1 MTKSIQHRDRS
12 RNSLSACLA
21 ALLFIVPCTSEA
33 REVSGSYRALE
44 APRSNPLTLHDC
56 IAIALGE
63 SPALEASRFDVLS
76 AAQEVRAA
84 QGMLLPQVTGSAQY
98 ELFSGSPVS
107 KFGVL
112 SLGSVTPNG
121 TVVTANTVG
130 SSEVE
135 LYSAH
140 LKYPLF
146 ADGSI
151 LGLNN
156 APAVAE
162 KKAKKQALAW
172 TVNLTREEVIY
183 RISDEFVTT
192 VSARNRMGLAERR
205 VKLADQSVSIIQE
218 QQKQGLKLPIDVKV
232 AKEQF
237 SAAKTLLTL
246 LRQEAV
252 AGSLGLSKTL
262 GLPSSPN
269 LSLSNTLP
277 DPPDPPPTT
286 EQLIGARLSHHPSL
300 EKQRAVIDQAKQ
312 DYRLERFRLY
322 PSVYLDGSATYI
334 DDFSGVSNSDSVFIG
349 AIAVSVPIFDFGAQL
364 ATTRS
369 KLMKYKAE
377 QARLFS
383 TADDVNYE
391 VLKIY
396 QTIYTLTH
404 DILDLQGDVSK
415 SERDVQVI
423 EAQQQQ
429 GIAEPLIAIEKE
441 LHLIAKQDEL
451 QGIEARRLTFYARLQ
466 KAAGG
471 AWKWIP

>member
-1 MTKSIQHRDRS
+1 MTKSILHRDRS
-12 RNSLSACLA
+12 SNNVAAGLA
-21 ALLFIVPCTSEA
+21 ALLFILPCTSEA
-33 REVSGSYRALE
+33 QDALE
-44 APRSNPLTLHDC
+44 APRSHPLTLHDC

-63 SPALEASRFDVLS
+63 SPALEGSRYDVLS

-84 QGMLLPQVTGSAQY
+84 QGLALPQLTGSAGYQ
-98 ELFSGSPVS
+98 LFSGSRTG
-107 KFGVL
+107 KFSVVNLGESNVAS
-112 SLGSVTPNG
+112 SL
-121 TVVTANTVG
+121 NTVG
-130 SSEVE
+130 LGAVE
-135 LYSAH
+135 IYSAR
-140 LKYPLF
+140 LSYALF
-146 ADGSI
+146 KDGSI

-156 APAVAE
+156 PPAIAE

-183 RISDEFVTT
+183 RITDEFVAT

-205 VKLADQSVSIIQE
+205 VKLLDQSVAVTQE

-232 AKEQF
+232 AKDEF
-237 SAAKTLLTL
+237 SAAQTLLKL
-246 LRQEAV
+246 LREQAV

-262 GLPSSPN
+262 GLSSSSK
-269 LSLSNTLP
+269 LSLTNILP

-286 EQLIGARLSHHPSL
+286 VQLLGASLNYHPSL
-300 EKQRAVIDQAKQ
+300 QVQRAVIDQAKQ

-322 PSVYLDGSATYI
+322 PSVSLAGSATYI
-334 DDFSGVSNSDSVFIG
+334 DDFSPANGSLFFGGIT
-349 AIAVSVPIFDFGAQL
+349 VSVPIFDFGAQL

-377 QARLFS
+377 QARLLS

-404 DILDLQGDVSK
+404 NILGLQGDVSK
-415 SERDVQVI
+415 AERDAQVLQ
-423 EAQQQQ
+423 AQQQQ
-429 GIAEPLIAIEKE
+429 GIAEPLTVIEKE

-451 QGIEARRLTFYARLQ
+451 QGIEARRLTFYAALQ

>member
-1 MTKSIQHRDRS
+1 MIEFVLHFDRS
-12 RNSLSACLA
+12 SNNVAAYVA
-21 ALLFIVPCTSEA
+21 ALLFILPCMSKAEEA
-33 REVSGSYRALE
+33 FDA
-44 APRSNPLTLHDC
+44 RSHHPLTLHDC

-84 QGMLLPQVTGSAQY
+84 QGSVLPQVTGQANYQ
-98 ELFSGSPVS
+98 LFSGSPTT
-107 KFGVL
+107 KFSVIN
-112 SLGSVTPNG
+112 LGTVTPSG
-121 TVVTANTVG
+121 TVVTANSVG
-130 SSEVE
+130 WTGVE
-135 LYSAH
+135 IYGAH

-156 APAVAE
+156 APAIAE
-162 KKAKKQALAW
+162 RKAKKKALAW
-172 TVNLTREEVIY
+172 TVSLTREEVIY
-183 RISDEFVTT
+183 RITDEFVAT

-205 VKLADQSVSIIQE
+205 AKLLDQSVNITEE

-237 SAAKTLLTL
+237 TAAQTLLKL
-246 LRQEAV
+246 LREQAV

-262 GLPSSPN
+262 GFASSLN
-269 LSLSNTLP
+269 LSLSSILP
-277 DPPDPPPTT
+277 EPPDPPPTT
-286 EQLIGARLSHHPSL
+286 EQLIGACLSHHPSL

-322 PSVYLDGSATYI
+322 PSVYLDGSANYI
-334 DDFSGVSNSDSVFIG
+334 DDFNPSNNSSVFIG
-349 AIAVSVPIFDFGAQL
+349 AVTISVPIFDFGAQL

-396 QTIYTLTH
+396 QTIYTLSH
-404 DILDLQGDVSK
+404 NILGLQGDVAK
-415 SERDVQVI
+415 AQRDVQVMQ
-423 EAQQQQ
+423 AQQQQ
-429 GIAEPLIAIEKE
+429 GIGEPLIALEKE
-441 LHLIAKQDEL
+441 LNLIAKQDEL
-451 QGIEARRLTFYARLQ
+451 EGLEARRLSYYARLQ
-466 KAAGG
+466 NTAGG

>member
-1 MTKSIQHRDRS
+1 
-12 RNSLSACLA
+12 LLA
-21 ALLFIVPCTSEA
+21 ALLFLLPSLSEA
-33 REVSGSYRALE
+33 GDGFETARHHA
-44 APRSNPLTLHDC
+44 LTLHDC
-56 IAIALGE
+56 IAVALGE
-63 SPALEASRFDVLS
+63 SPALEASRFDVFS

-84 QGMLLPQVTGSAQY
+84 QGLLLPQVTGSAQY
-98 ELFSGSPVS
+98 QVFSGGRTG
-107 KFGVL
+107 KFSVIN
-112 SLGSVTPNG
+112 LGSITPSG

-130 SSEVE
+130 SAEVE
-135 LYSAH
+135 AYGAH
-140 LKYPLF
+140 LRYPLF

-172 TVNLTREEVIY
+172 TVSLTREEVIY
-183 RISDEFVTT
+183 RVTDEFVTT

-205 VKLADQSVSIIQE
+205 VKLLDQSVGVMQE

-237 SAAKTLLTL
+237 GAAQTLLTL
-246 LRQEAV
+246 LRQQAV
-252 AGSLGLSKTL
+252 AGSLALSKTL
-262 GLPSSPN
+262 GLSSSTN
-269 LSLSNTLP
+269 LSLSNILP
-277 DPPDPPPTT
+277 DAPDPPPTT
-286 EQLIGARLSHHPSL
+286 EQLIGACLNRHPSL

-322 PSVYLDGSATYI
+322 PSVYLNGSADYI
-334 DDFSGVSNSDSVFIG
+334 DDFSGVSNSDSVFVG
-349 AIAVSVPIFDFGAQL
+349 AIAVSIPIFDFGAQL

-377 QARLFS
+377 QARLSS

-396 QTIYTLTH
+396 QTIYVLTH
-404 DILDLQGDVSK
+404 NILDLQGDVAK
-415 SERDVQVI
+415 AHRDVQVI
-423 EAQQQQ
+423 QAQQQQ
-429 GIAEPLIAIEKE
+429 GIGEPLIAIEKE

-451 QGIEARRLTFYARLQ
+451 EGIEARRLTNYARLQ

>member
-1 MTKSIQHRDRS
+1 MTKFILHSDRS
-12 RNSLSACLA
+12 SNNVAAYLA
-21 ALLFIVPCTSEA
+21 ALLFILPCMSEA
-33 REVSGSYRALE
+33 GRVLE
-44 APRSNPLTLHDC
+44 APSHHPLTLHDC

-63 SPALEASRFDVLS
+63 SPALEASRFDVL
-76 AAQEVRAA
+76 AAAEEVRAA
-84 QGMLLPQVTGSAQY
+84 QGMALPLLTGSAQY
-98 ELFSGSPVS
+98 QVFSGSQVS

-112 SLGSVTPNG
+112 NLGNVTANG
-121 TVVTANTVG
+121 TVVTANPVG
-130 SSEVE
+130 WSQVE
-135 LYSAH
+135 LYGANLS
-140 LKYPLF
+140 YPLF

-156 APAVAE
+156 PPAVAG
-162 KKAKKQALAW
+162 KKAKRQALAW
-172 TVNLTREEVIY
+172 TVNLAREEVIY
-183 RISDEFVTT
+183 RITDEFVTT
-192 VSARNRMGLAERR
+192 VSARNRIGLAERR
-205 VKLADQSVSIIQE
+205 VKLLDQSLSIIQE

-237 SAAKTLLTL
+237 SAANTLLTL
-246 LRQEAV
+246 LRQQAV

-262 GLPSSPN
+262 GVSSSPN
-269 LSLSNTLP
+269 LPLSNILP

-286 EQLIGARLSHHPSL
+286 EQLVGACLNRHPSL
-300 EKQRAVIDQAKQ
+300 QKQRAIIDQAKQ

-322 PSVYLDGSATYI
+322 PSVHLEGSASYI
-334 DDFSGVSNSDSVFIG
+334 DDFSGVANSDSFFLG

-377 QARLFS
+377 QARLLS

-404 DILDLQGDVSK
+404 NILGLQNEVAK
-415 SERDVQVI
+415 ARRDVQVLQ
-423 EAQQQQ
+423 AQQQQ
-429 GIAEPLIAIEKE
+429 GIAEPLTEIEKE
-441 LHLIAKQDEL
+441 LHFIAKQDEL
-451 QGIEARRLTFYARLQ
+451 EGIEARRLTDYARLQ
-466 KAAGG
+466 LAAGG

>member
-1 MTKSIQHRDRS
+1 MTKSILHQDRS
-12 RNSLSACLA
+12 SNNVAAGLA
-21 ALLFIVPCTSEA
+21 ALLFILPCTSEA
-33 REVSGSYRALE
+33 QYALE
-44 APRSNPLTLHDC
+44 APRSHPLTLHDC

-63 SPALEASRFDVLS
+63 SPALEASRFDVFS

-84 QGMLLPQVTGSAQY
+84 QGLLLPQITGAAQY
-98 ELFSGSPVS
+98 ELFSGSPTS

-112 SLGSVTPNG
+112 NLGSITPSG
-121 TVVTANTVG
+121 TAVTANTVG
-130 SSEVE
+130 SAEVE
-135 LYSAH
+135 LYGAH
-140 LKYPLF
+140 LRYPLF

-172 TVNLTREEVIY
+172 TVSLTREEVIY
-183 RISDEFVTT
+183 RVTDEFVTT

-205 VKLADQSVSIIQE
+205 VKLLDQSLSVMQE

-232 AKEQF
+232 AQEQF
-237 SAAKTLLTL
+237 SSAHTLLTL
-246 LRQEAV
+246 LRQQAV

-262 GLPSSPN
+262 GLPSTPN
-269 LSLSNTLP
+269 LALSNVLP
-277 DPPDPPPTT
+277 DAPDPPPTT
-286 EQLIGARLSHHPSL
+286 EQLIGACLNHHPSL

-322 PSVYLDGSATYI
+322 PSVYLDGSANYI
-334 DDFSGVSNSDSVFIG
+334 DDFSGVSNSESFFSG
-349 AIAVSVPIFDFGAQL
+349 TIAVSIPIFDFGTQL

-377 QARLFS
+377 QARLLS

-396 QTIYTLTH
+396 QVIYTLTH
-404 DILDLQGDVSK
+404 NILGLQGDVAK
-415 SERDVQVI
+415 AQRDVEVLQ
-423 EAQQQQ
+423 AQQQQ
-429 GIAEPLIAIEKE
+429 GVGEPLTEVEK
-441 LHLIAKQDEL
+441 
-451 QGIEARRLTFYARLQ
+451 
-466 KAAGG
+466 
-471 AWKWIP
+471 

>member
-1 MTKSIQHRDRS
+1 MTKSILHIDRS
-12 RNSLSACLA
+12 SNNVAAGLA
-21 ALLFIVPCTSEA
+21 ALLFILPCTSEA
-33 REVSGSYRALE
+33 QEALE
-44 APRSNPLTLHDC
+44 APRSHPLTLHDC

-63 SPALEASRFDVLS
+63 SPALEASRFDVFS

-84 QGMLLPQVTGSAQY
+84 QGKVLPLLTGSAEY
-98 ELFSGSPVS
+98 EVFSGSPTS
-107 KFGVL
+107 KFSVVN
-112 SLGSVTPNG
+112 LGSVTPSG
-121 TVVTANTVG
+121 VVVSPKTVG
-130 SSEVE
+130 WTGLEQ
-135 LYSAH
+135 YAAH
-140 LKYPLF
+140 LKYGLF
-146 ADGSI
+146 NDGSI

-156 APAVAE
+156 APAIAE
-162 KKAKKQALAW
+162 KKAKKQAMAW

-183 RISDEFVTT
+183 RITDEFVAT
-192 VSARNRMGLAERR
+192 VSARNRLGLAERR
-205 VKLADQSVSIIQE
+205 VHLLDQSVSITQE

-232 AKEQF
+232 AKDQF
-237 SAAKTLLTL
+237 SAAQTLLTL
-246 LRQEAV
+246 LRQQAV

-262 GLPSSPN
+262 GLSSSSK
-269 LSLSNTLP
+269 LSLSNILP

-286 EQLIGARLSHHPSL
+286 EQLLGACLNHHPSL

-322 PSVYLDGSATYI
+322 PSVFLDGSANEI
-334 DDFSGVSNSDSVFIG
+334 DEFDPSNSASVFVG
-349 AIAVSVPIFDFGAQL
+349 AIAISVPIFDFGAQL

-391 VLKIY
+391 VLKTY
-396 QTIYTLTH
+396 QTIYTLTQH
-404 DILDLQGDVSK
+404 ILDLQGDVSK
-415 SERDVQVI
+415 AERDVQVI
-423 EAQQQQ
+423 QAQQQQ

>member
-1 MTKSIQHRDRS
+1 MTKSILHRDRS
-12 RNSLSACLA
+12 SNNVAAGLA
-21 ALLFIVPCTSEA
+21 ALLFILPCTSEA
-33 REVSGSYRALE
+33 QEVLE
-44 APRSNPLTLHDC
+44 APPPHPLTLHDC

-63 SPALEASRFDVLS
+63 SPALEASRYDVFS

-84 QGMLLPQVTGSAQY
+84 QGMALPLLTGSAQY
-98 ELFSGSPVS
+98 QLFSGSPTT
-107 KFGVL
+107 KFSVIN
-112 SLGSVTPNG
+112 LGSVTTGG

-130 SSEVE
+130 WTGIEQ
-135 LYSAH
+135 YGAH

-146 ADGSI
+146 NDGSI

-156 APAVAE
+156 APAIAE
-162 KKAKKQALAW
+162 KKAKKQAMAW
-172 TVNLTREEVIY
+172 TVNLTREDVIY
-183 RISDEFVTT
+183 RITDEFVAT

-205 VKLADQSVSIIQE
+205 VKLLDQSVSVTQE

-237 SAAKTLLTL
+237 SAAQTLLTL
-246 LRQEAV
+246 IREQAV

-262 GLPSSPN
+262 GLASSSK
-269 LSLSNTLP
+269 LSLSNILP

-286 EQLIGARLSHHPSL
+286 EQLLGACLSHHPSL

-322 PSVYLDGSATYI
+322 PSVFLDGSATEI
-334 DDFSGVSNSDSVFIG
+334 DEFDPSNSASVFVG
-349 AIAVSVPIFDFGAQL
+349 AIAISVPIFDFGAQL

-391 VLKIY
+391 VLKTY
-396 QTIYTLTH
+396 QTIYNLTH
-404 DILDLQGDVSK
+404 NILSLQGDVSK
-415 SERDVQVI
+415 AKRDVEVI

-429 GIAEPLIAIEKE
+429 GIAEPLTVIEKE

-451 QGIEARRLTFYARLQ
+451 QGIEARQLTYYARLQ

>member
-1 MTKSIQHRDRS
+1 MTKSILHQDRS
-12 RNSLSACLA
+12 SNNVAAGLA
-21 ALLFIVPCTSEA
+21 ALLFILPCTSEA
-33 REVSGSYRALE
+33 QYALE
-44 APRSNPLTLHDC
+44 APRSHPLTLHDC

-63 SPALEASRFDVLS
+63 SPALEASRFDVFS

-84 QGMLLPQVTGSAQY
+84 QGKVLPLLTGSAEY
-98 ELFSGSPVS
+98 EVFSGSPTS
-107 KFGVL
+107 KFSVVN
-112 SLGSVTPNG
+112 LGSVTPSG
-121 TVVTANTVG
+121 VVVSPKTVG
-130 SSEVE
+130 WTGIEQ
-135 LYSAH
+135 YGAH
-140 LKYPLF
+140 LKYGLF
-146 ADGSI
+146 NDGSI
-151 LGLNN
+151 LGLND
-156 APAVAE
+156 APAIAE

-172 TVNLTREEVIY
+172 TVNLTREDVIY
-183 RISDEFVTT
+183 RITDEFVAT

-205 VKLADQSVSIIQE
+205 VALLDQSVTITQE

-232 AKEQF
+232 AKEQS
-237 SAAKTLLTL
+237 SAAQTLLTL
-246 LRQEAV
+246 LREQAV

-262 GLPSSPN
+262 GLSSSSK
-269 LSLSNTLP
+269 LSLTNTLP

-286 EQLIGARLSHHPSL
+286 GQLLGACLNHHPSL

-322 PSVYLDGSATYI
+322 PSVFLDGSATEI
-334 DDFSGVSNSDSVFIG
+334 DEFDPSNSASVFVG
-349 AIAVSVPIFDFGAQL
+349 AIAISVPIFDFGTQL

-391 VLKIY
+391 VLKTY
-396 QTIYTLTH
+396 QTIYTLTQH
-404 DILDLQGDVSK
+404 ILDLQGDVSK
-415 SERDVQVI
+415 AERDVQVI
-423 EAQQQQ
+423 QAQQQQ

-451 QGIEARRLTFYARLQ
+451 HGIEARRLTLYARLQ

>member
-1 MTKSIQHRDRS
+1 M
-12 RNSLSACLA
+12 
-21 ALLFIVPCTSEA
+21 
-33 REVSGSYRALE
+33 E
-44 APRSNPLTLHDC
+44 APRSHPLTLHDC

-76 AAQEVRAA
+76 AAQAVLAA
-84 QGMLLPQVTGSAQY
+84 QGLALPLLTGLADY
-98 ELFSGSPVS
+98 KLFQGSPTT
-107 KFGVL
+107 KFSVINLGTITPSGVA
-112 SLGSVTPNG
+112 VTPK
-121 TVVTANTVG
+121 VVG
-130 SSEVE
+130 LSEIE
-135 LYSAH
+135 TYSAH
-140 LKYPLF
+140 LTYPLF
-146 ADGSI
+146 KDGSI

-156 APAVAE
+156 APAIAE

-172 TVNLTREEVIY
+172 TVNLTREAVIY
-183 RISDEFVTT
+183 RITDEFVAT

-205 VKLADQSVSIIQE
+205 VQLLDRQVTVTQE

-232 AKEQF
+232 AKDQL
-237 SAAKTLLTL
+237 SAAQTLLTL
-246 LRQEAV
+246 LRQQAV

-262 GLPSSPN
+262 GLSSSSK
-269 LSLSNTLP
+269 LSLSNILP

-286 EQLIGARLSHHPSL
+286 EQLLGASLNHHPSL

-322 PSVYLDGSATYI
+322 PSVSLDGSATYV
-334 DDFSGVSNSDSVFIG
+334 DDFNVSNSASVFTG

-369 KLMKYKAE
+369 KLMTYKAE

-391 VLKIY
+391 VLKTY

-404 DILDLQGDVSK
+404 NILGLQGEVSK
-415 SERDVQVI
+415 AERDAQVL

-429 GIAEPLIAIEKE
+429 GIAEPLTVIEKE

-451 QGIEARRLTFYARLQ
+451 QGVEARRLTFYALLQ

-471 AWKWIP
+471 TWKWIP

>member
-1 MTKSIQHRDRS
+1 M
-12 RNSLSACLA
+12 A
-21 ALLFIVPCTSEA
+21 ALLFILPCTSEA
-33 REVSGSYRALE
+33 QDALE
-44 APRSNPLTLHDC
+44 APRSHPLTLHDC

-63 SPALEASRFDVLS
+63 SPALEGSRYDVLS

-84 QGMLLPQVTGSAQY
+84 QGLALPQLTGSAGYQ
-98 ELFSGSPVS
+98 LFSGSRTGKFSIVNLGESTTGVS
-107 KFGVL
+107 L
-112 SLGSVTPNG
+112 
-121 TVVTANTVG
+121 NTVDLG
-130 SSEVE
+130 AVE
-135 LYSAH
+135 IYSAR
-140 LKYPLF
+140 LTYPLF
-146 ADGSI
+146 KDGSI

-156 APAVAE
+156 APAIAE

-172 TVNLTREEVIY
+172 TVNLTREAVIY
-183 RISDEFVTT
+183 RITDEFVAT

-205 VKLADQSVSIIQE
+205 VQLLDQSVNITQE

-232 AKEQF
+232 AKDQF
-237 SAAKTLLTL
+237 SAAQTLLKL
-246 LRQEAV
+246 LHEQAV
-252 AGSLGLSKTL
+252 AGSLDLSKTL
-262 GLPSSPN
+262 GLSSSSK
-269 LSLSNTLP
+269 LSLTNILP

-286 EQLIGARLSHHPSL
+286 EQLLGACLSHHPSL
-300 EKQRAVIDQAKQ
+300 EVQRAVIDQAKQ

-322 PSVYLDGSATYI
+322 PSVSLAGSATYI
-334 DDFSGVSNSDSVFIG
+334 DDFSPANGSLFFGGIT
-349 AIAVSVPIFDFGAQL
+349 VSVPIFDFGAQL
-364 ATTRS
+364 ATARG

-377 QARLFS
+377 EARLLS

-404 DILDLQGDVSK
+404 NILGLQGDVSK
-415 SERDVQVI
+415 AERDAQVL

-429 GIAEPLIAIEKE
+429 GIAEPLTVIEKE

-451 QGIEARRLTFYARLQ
+451 QGIEARRLTFYAALQ

>member
-1 MTKSIQHRDRS
+1 MTKSILHIDRS
-12 RNSLSACLA
+12 SNNVAAGLA
-21 ALLFIVPCTSEA
+21 ALLFILPCTSEA
-33 REVSGSYRALE
+33 QEALE
-44 APRSNPLTLHDC
+44 APRSHPLTLHDC

-63 SPALEASRFDVLS
+63 NPALEASRFDVLS

-84 QGMLLPQVTGSAQY
+84 QGMALPLLTGLADY
-98 ELFSGSPVS
+98 ELFQGSPTS
-107 KFGVL
+107 KFSVINLGTTTPSGVA
-112 SLGSVTPNG
+112 VTPK
-121 TVVTANTVG
+121 VVG
-130 SSEVE
+130 LSEIE
-135 LYSAH
+135 TYSAH

-146 ADGSI
+146 KDGSI

-156 APAVAE
+156 APAIAE

-172 TVNLTREEVIY
+172 TVNLTREAVIY
-183 RISDEFVTT
+183 RITDEFVAT
-192 VSARNRMGLAERR
+192 VSARNRLGLAERR
-205 VKLADQSVSIIQE
+205 VKLLDQSVAVTQE
-218 QQKQGLKLPIDVKV
+218 QLKQGLKLPIDLKV
-232 AKEQF
+232 AKDQF
-237 SAAKTLLTL
+237 SAAQTLLTL
-246 LRQEAV
+246 LREQSV
-252 AGSLGLSKTL
+252 AGSLGLSKSL
-262 GLPSSPN
+262 GLSSSSK
-269 LSLSNTLP
+269 LSLTNILP

-286 EQLIGARLSHHPSL
+286 EQLLGACLNHHPSL

-322 PSVYLDGSATYI
+322 PSVFLDGSATEI
-334 DDFSGVSNSDSVFIG
+334 DEFDPSNSASVFVG
-349 AIAVSVPIFDFGAQL
+349 AIAISVPIFDFGAQL

-391 VLKIY
+391 VLKTY

-404 DILDLQGDVSK
+404 NILDLQGDVSK
-415 SERDVQVI
+415 AERDVQVI
-423 EAQQQQ
+423 QAQQQQ

-451 QGIEARRLTFYARLQ
+451 HGIEARRLTLYARLQ

>member
-1 MTKSIQHRDRS
+1 MTKSILHIDRS
-12 RNSLSACLA
+12 SNNVAAGLA
-21 ALLFIVPCTSEA
+21 ALLFILPCTSEA
-33 REVSGSYRALE
+33 QEALE
-44 APRSNPLTLHDC
+44 APRSHPLTLHDC

-63 SPALEASRFDVLS
+63 NPALEASRFDVLS

-84 QGMLLPQVTGSAQY
+84 QGMALPLLTGLADY
-98 ELFSGSPVS
+98 ELFQGSPTS
-107 KFGVL
+107 KFSVINLGTTTPSGVA
-112 SLGSVTPNG
+112 VTPK
-121 TVVTANTVG
+121 VVG
-130 SSEVE
+130 LSEIE
-135 LYSAH
+135 TYSAH

-146 ADGSI
+146 KDGSI

-156 APAVAE
+156 APAIAE

-172 TVNLTREEVIY
+172 TVNLTREAVIY
-183 RISDEFVTT
+183 RITDEFVAT

-205 VKLADQSVSIIQE
+205 VQLLDRQVTVTQE

-232 AKEQF
+232 AKDQL
-237 SAAKTLLTL
+237 SAAQTLLTL
-246 LRQEAV
+246 LRQQAV

-262 GLPSSPN
+262 GLSSSSK
-269 LSLSNTLP
+269 LTLSNILP

-286 EQLIGARLSHHPSL
+286 EQLLGASLNHHPSL

-322 PSVYLDGSATYI
+322 PSVSLDGSATYI
-334 DDFSGVSNSDSVFIG
+334 DDFNVSNSASVFTG

-369 KLMKYKAE
+369 KLMTYKAE

-391 VLKIY
+391 VLKTY

-404 DILDLQGDVSK
+404 NILGLQGEVSK
-415 SERDVQVI
+415 AERDAQVL

-429 GIAEPLIAIEKE
+429 GIAEPLTVIEKE

-451 QGIEARRLTFYARLQ
+451 QGVEARRLTFYALLQ

-471 AWKWIP
+471 TWKWIP